1 MNTSMD
7 LHSFG
12 LSLRTCFMIWVTPVC
27 GQHPAGCAWWT
38 LKQRNTQG
46 LVFPWDHLTWW
57 ESFELAWVGRTR
69 SRPEARRLNFFQDHK
84 SLSHPS
90 CKAPIWIGFLSWW
103 VSAPPPAISILGG
116 GATSGFRNFQNVFI
130 FYKKDPMNINNIY
143 YVDCVCLRKVPPVFH
158 SRRQEAVDV
167 SSLQSGSVCRFFP
180 VSLSAN
186 HFHAFLHFLRYKKRS
201 IETARFYFN
210 FF

>member
-1 MNTSMD
+1 MD

-27 GQHPAGCAWWT
+27 GQHPAGCAWCT

-46 LVFPWDHLTWW
+46 LVFPSDHLTWW
-57 ESFELAWVGRTR
+57 GSFELAWVGRTR
-69 SRPEARRLNFFQDHK
+69 SRPEARRLNFLQDHK

-103 VSAPPPAISILGG
+103 EYDRSDQHPWGWSNIRVQELSE
-116 GATSGFRNFQNVFI
+116 FI
-130 FYKKDPMNINNIY
+130 YFFTKKDPMNINNIY
-143 YVDCVCLRKVPPVFH
+143 FVDCVCLRKVPPVFH

-186 HFHAFLHFLRYKKRS
+186 HFHAFLHFLRYKA
-201 IETARFYFN
+201 IEV
-210 FF
+210 FFLRQKKIHRNG